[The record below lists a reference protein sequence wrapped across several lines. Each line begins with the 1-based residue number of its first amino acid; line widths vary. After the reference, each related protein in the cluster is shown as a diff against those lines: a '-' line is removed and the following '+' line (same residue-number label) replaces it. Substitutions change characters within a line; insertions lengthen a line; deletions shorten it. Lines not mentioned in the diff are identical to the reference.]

1 MILLTNQTFP
11 NYIIKFMSDEWIV
24 NNIAVLVVIIFILG
38 LGRFL
43 SSQNNIRVTYLM
55 GVILFFTSVVTPLRT
70 AINGH
75 WNVVT
80 DLPFHLCGISGL
92 ICSFLPFLKRK
103 QALYD
108 FVFYTGVIGGIMSVL
123 TPQMNGYDGSDFA
136 YLEYYIRHV
145 LIFLLPLYMLQNLNI
160 RPSKYSVLTSFIII
174 NVLLVFIMPLNFYL
188 GSNYMYLAEPPQANN
203 PLIIGVWPYYLLWFE
218 VFIVVLMF
226 IFYKLSILRFNIN
239 RSN

>member
-1 MILLTNQTFP
+1 MFLTNQTFP
-11 NYIIKFMSDEWIV
+11 NYVIKFMSDEWIV
-24 NNIAVLVVIIFILG
+24 NNCAVLVVIIFVLI

-43 SSQNNIRVTYLM
+43 SRQQNVRVTYFM

-70 AINGH
+70 ALNGN
-75 WNVVT
+75 WNIVT

-92 ICSFLPFLKRK
+92 ICSFLPFLRRK
-103 QALYD
+103 QALFD

-123 TPQMNGYDGSDFA
+123 TPQMNGFDGSNFA
-136 YLEYYIRHV
+136 YLEYYVRHV

-160 RPSKYSVLTSFIII
+160 RPSKYSVLRSFGILNI
-174 NVLLVFIMPLNFYL
+174 LLVIIMPLNFYL

-218 VFIVVLMF
+218 LFIIILMSL
-226 IFYKLSILRFNIN
+226 FYGLSTLKFNTK
-239 RSN
+239 RSY

>member
-1 MILLTNQTFP
+1 
-11 NYIIKFMSDEWIV
+11 MSDEWIV

-174 NVLLVFIMPLNFYL
+174 NVLLVFIMSLNFYL

>member
-1 MILLTNQTFP
+1 
-11 NYIIKFMSDEWIV
+11 MSDEWIV
-24 NNIAVLVVIIFILG
+24 NNIAVLVVVIFILG

>member
-1 MILLTNQTFP
+1 
-11 NYIIKFMSDEWIV
+11 MSDEWIV

-136 YLEYYIRHV
+136 YLEYYVRHV

-174 NVLLVFIMPLNFYL
+174 NVLLIFIMPLNFYL

-239 RSN
+239 RNN

>member
-1 MILLTNQTFP
+1 
-11 NYIIKFMSDEWIV
+11 MSDEWIV

-203 PLIIGVWPYYLLWFE
+203 PLIIGVWHYYLLWFE

>member
-1 MILLTNQTFP
+1 MILLAKQTFP

-24 NNIAVLVVIIFILG
+24 NNCAVLVVIIFMLA

-43 SSQNNIRVTYLM
+43 SRQQNVNVTYLM

-70 AINGH
+70 ATNGH

-103 QALYD
+103 QALFD

-123 TPQMNGYDGSDFA
+123 TPQMNGFDGSDFA
-136 YLEYYIRHV
+136 YFEYYVRHV
-145 LIFLLPLYMLQNLNI
+145 MIFLLPLYMLQNLNI
-160 RPSKYSVLTSFIII
+160 KPSKYSVLNSFIII
-174 NVLLVFIMPLNFYL
+174 NVLLLFIIPLNFYL
-188 GSNYMYLAEPPQANN
+188 DSNYMYLAEPPQVNN
-203 PLIIGVWPYYLLWFE
+203 PLVIGEWPYYLLWFE
-218 VFIVVLMF
+218 VLIVVLMS
-226 IFYKLSILRFNIN
+226 IFYKLSTLKFNTKRN
-239 RSN
+239 N

>member
-1 MILLTNQTFP
+1 
-11 NYIIKFMSDEWIV
+11 
-24 NNIAVLVVIIFILG
+24 
-38 LGRFL
+38 
-43 SSQNNIRVTYLM
+43 
-55 GVILFFTSVVTPLRT
+55 
-70 AINGH
+70 
-75 WNVVT
+75 
-80 DLPFHLCGISGL
+80 
-92 ICSFLPFLKRK
+92 
-103 QALYD
+103 
-108 FVFYTGVIGGIMSVL
+108 MSVL

>member
-1 MILLTNQTFP
+1 
-11 NYIIKFMSDEWIV
+11 MSDEWIV

-145 LIFLLPLYMLQNLNI
+145 LIFLLPLYLLQNLNI

>member
-1 MILLTNQTFP
+1 MLLLTNQTFP

-24 NNIAVLVVIIFILG
+24 NNIAVLVVVIFILG

-188 GSNYMYLAEPPQANN
+188 GSNYMYLAEPPQVNN
-203 PLIIGVWPYYLLWFE
+203 PLVIGQWPYYLLWFE

-226 IFYKLSILRFNIN
+226 IFYKLSTLRFNIN